1 MLRMATSP
9 ASGRGEKKVSVRLG
23 ETLLRDRDAHLT
35 LLGLHEIGKREHGAV
50 SGPAQQSEDHE
61 KADQARHRA
70 TRKGVSVKC
79 SVFRRRK
86 NATNQIKDPPYDG
99 CRPKDRV
106 GRHLPRAAAELAWCV
121 WSRYIRPENEG

>member
-61 KADQARHRA
+61 KADQARHRG
-70 TRKGVSVKC
+70 KLEN
-79 SVFRRRK
+79 VFRRSVARF
-86 NATNQIKDPPYDG
+86 
-99 CRPKDRV
+99 
-106 GRHLPRAAAELAWCV
+106 AAERMRQTNKGSAAMMG
-121 WSRYIRPENEG
+121 RQAKAP